1 MAEPRLRTPLLT
13 SPYTFAALL
22 NPHAAHSQVP
32 LTVLGALD
40 LTAMLASP

>member
-13 SPYTFAALL
+13 SPYTFAAL

-40 LTAMLASP
+40 LTAMLASL